1 MTAVVESPVAAI
13 STAAAS
19 VKGTEVRVSCK
30 ETFTVTSPLDRA
42 SFYRAVRNFLGPE
55 FLRVEGG
62 CVRLSEYTKSLW
74 KALQRRSVSASSAEK
89 IALALSAE
97 DGFSQLSERVGV
109 ELPDIC
115 DEFLH
120 TKSCADPKERVVL
133 TFQGKRLVFE
143 QGVVAA

>member
-1 MTAVVESPVAAI
+1 MTAVVESPIAVVSMA
-13 STAAAS
+13 TAS
-19 VKGTEVRVSCK
+19 VKSPEIMISCK
-30 ETFTVTSPLDRA
+30 ETFTVTSQLDRA

-55 FLRVEGG
+55 FLRTQGG

-74 KALQRRSVSASSAEK
+74 KALQRRSASASSTDK

-109 ELPDIC
+109 ELPGIC

-120 TKSCADPKERVVL
+120 TKSCADPSERVVL
-133 TFQGKRLVFE
+133 TVQGKRLVFE